1 MEYKLIATD
10 MDDTLLNSKN
20 KISKGNKQAIIN
32 VQKKGV
38 KFVLASGR
46 PTFAMTAY
54 AKKLHMHNL
63 GGYILAFNGGEIR
76 DAHTNEVIYYEGLEK
91 EDMIKMYEASKEL
104 GVAIVFYNEDTV
116 YGSLDN
122 KNVRVEPTLCKMK
135 FQKFDDIEEIF
146 SLGIEKSTKA
156 MFIAEPEEIKKADKI
171 MKEKFGNDYFFA
183 TSKPIFLEIAN
194 KNVNKGKSIVRLGEI
209 IGIKPE
215 EMIAIGD
222 GENDRTLLEKV
233 GMPAVVSNAKDSLKE
248 IAKFVSSSNEEDGLK
263 TLINEF
269 FK

>member
-46 PTFAMTAY
+46 PTFAMTTY

-76 DAHTNEVIYYEGLEK
+76 NAQTNEIIYYEGLEK
-91 EDMIKMYEASKEL
+91 EDMEKMYRASKEL
-104 GVAIVFYNEDTV
+104 GVAVVFYNEDTV

-156 MFIAEPEEIKKADKI
+156 MFIAEPEEI

-209 IGIKPE
+209 IEIKPE

-222 GENDRTLLEKV
+222 GENDRSLLEKV
-233 GMPAVVSNAKDSLKE
+233 GMPAVVANAKESLKQ
-248 IAKFVSSSNEEDGLK
+248 IAKFESSSNEEDGLK
-263 TLINEF
+263 TLIDKF
-269 FK
+269 F

>member
-1 MEYKLIATD
+1 
-10 MDDTLLNSKN
+10 
-20 KISKGNKQAIIN
+20 
-32 VQKKGV
+32 
-38 KFVLASGR
+38 
-46 PTFAMTAY
+46 
-54 AKKLHMHNL
+54 
-63 GGYILAFNGGEIR
+63 
-76 DAHTNEVIYYEGLEK
+76 
-91 EDMIKMYEASKEL
+91 
-104 GVAIVFYNEDTV
+104 
-116 YGSLDN
+116 
-122 KNVRVEPTLCKMK
+122 
-135 FQKFDDIEEIF
+135 
-146 SLGIEKSTKA
+146 

-171 MKEKFGNDYFFA
+171 MKEKFGEEYFFA

-209 IGIKPE
+209 IGIKAE

-233 GMPAVVSNAKDSLKE
+233 GMPAVVANAKDSLKE

>member
-46 PTFAMTAY
+46 PTFAMTTY

-76 DAHTNEVIYYEGLEK
+76 NAQTNEIIYYEGLEK
-91 EDMIKMYEASKEL
+91 EDMEKMYRASKEL
-104 GVAIVFYNEDTV
+104 GVAVVFYNEDTV

-209 IGIKPE
+209 IEIKPE

-222 GENDRTLLEKV
+222 GENDRSLLEKV
-233 GMPAVVSNAKDSLKE
+233 GMPAVVANAKESLKQ
-248 IAKFVSSSNEEDGLK
+248 IAKFESSSNEEDGLK
-263 TLINEF
+263 TLIDKF
-269 FK
+269 F